1 MNPNLHSKVAHCC
14 LPRFNATF
22 YIQFWTTSEKTPKT
36 VTFIPNWWIHPCI
49 LALCISH
56 QVMKSQQITCQE
68 KGACTPNTVTV
79 CCRNNFQGL
88 GASLRASAP
97 LPSQS
102 QLKLL
107 QQPLHLSSY
116 TQVSPSK
123 PKFAAK
129 SEACSSLIG
138 SWWILLINVNGA
150 NLIHGSWLDSH
161 LEYARSLTH
170 RDVSPQTWYHQ
181 QVK

>member
-22 YIQFWTTSEKTPKT
+22 YIQFWTTSKKTPKT
-36 VTFIPNWWIHPCI
+36 VTFIPNWWIHPCYPCTLYFTPGYEEPADNVPGAGSLHTKHCHSLLQEQLPRTGSF
-49 LALCISH
+49 LA
-56 QVMKSQQITCQE
+56 SQCS
-68 KGACTPNTVTV
+68 P
-79 CCRNNFQGL
+79 
-88 GASLRASAP
+88 
-97 LPSQS
+97 S

-129 SEACSSLIG
+129 SGACSTLIG

-150 NLIHGSWLDSH
+150 NLIHGSRLDSH
-161 LEYARSLTH
+161 LEYASSLTH

-181 QVK
+181 